1 MAEDRAVR
9 PTVRTTESNTAT
21 RSENKGLDQVVVMD
35 PVVVPEPV
43 APAPSSDG
51 AQASGGGTAPADFD
65 G

>member
-1 MAEDRAVR
+1 MH
-9 PTVRTTESNTAT
+9 
-21 RSENKGLDQVVVMD
+21 

-51 AQASGGGTAPADFD
+51 AQASGGTAPADFS